1 MACAECHKAG
11 VISVTGKGPRARFSG
26 IYLCLDWTYDAARK
40 SLNNI
45 SCKLTR
51 MAILAARE
59 VTREYKMG
67 GETVHA
73 LAGVNVNIE
82 AGEFAAILGTSGS
95 GKSTLLNLF
104 GGLDRPTSGEILFD
118 EQSLAPLSAW
128 EMSRY
133 RLRRVGMIFQNF
145 NLIPTMTAAQNVA
158 LALAFGGMKPREREQ
173 RAAELLDR
181 VGLAQ
186 RANHRP
192 SELSGGEQQRV
203 AIARA
208 LANEPQVLLAD
219 EPTGNLDSTRAAE
232 LMGLLDEMRTRDGKT
247 IVLITHD
254 HELASRFATHIVRL
268 KDGIV
273 VQE

>member
-1 MACAECHKAG
+1 
-11 VISVTGKGPRARFSG
+11 
-26 IYLCLDWTYDAARK
+26 
-40 SLNNI
+40 
-45 SCKLTR
+45 

-67 GETVHA
+67 GEVVRA
-73 LAGVNVNIE
+73 LAGVSVNIE
-82 AGEFAAILGTSGS
+82 RGEFAAILGTSGS

-104 GGLDRPTSGEILFD
+104 GGLDRPTAGEILFD
-118 EQSLAPLSAW
+118 GQSLAPLSSW

-133 RLRRVGMIFQNF
+133 RLQRVGMIFQNF
-145 NLIPTMTAAQNVA
+145 NLIPTMTALQNVT
-158 LALAFGGMKPREREQ
+158 LALAFGGKRKRERET
-173 RAAELLDR
+173 RAAALLER

-186 RANHRP
+186 RAQHRP

-232 LMGLLDEMRTRDGKT
+232 LMTLLDEMRTRDDKT

-254 HELASRFATHIVRL
+254 HDLAARFATRTIKL
-268 KDGIV
+268 KDGKV
-273 VQE
+273 V